1 MIPELL
7 IFITM
12 WIAFCG
18 LWHEYMHALAGHLT
32 KTVVSY
38 IKPVFKPFPSFRYHH
53 VGGNQELIGYSGGV
67 FTSIILFALVF
78 ITDNYWQQI
87 FFTLA
92 WVQLCYGIYEGLG
105 YNYKFEY
112 GRYVLYLIVVVIT
125 WKTIGV

>member
-32 KTVVSY
+32 RVFTGY
-38 IKPVFKPFPSFRYHH
+38 IVPVFKPFPSFRYHH

-87 FFTLA
+87 F
-92 WVQLCYGIYEGLG
+92 LCWLGFNCAMEYMKDWDIIRSLNMEDIYC
-105 YNYKFEY
+105 
-112 GRYVLYLIVVVIT
+112 I
-125 WKTIGV
+125 